1 MAVSLP
7 TVTSKPRS
15 RFALRWYSW
24 LLLVGAIVYGVA
36 WAMHWDDRGVLWVV
50 ERFESPAKRQ
60 ASVWLP
66 DYRAVIDA
74 KRLPGMEK
82 DEASDLSYNPQTK
95 TLFSVMGK
103 NPFLVELTLQG
114 DVLRKMPL
122 NGWNNPE
129 GVTVMENGLMAVVDE
144 RQHSLTIVKVDASTT
159 ALNKADF
166 PSYDLG
172 PSKDQNKAFEG
183 VTWDKRNQQ
192 FVLGEE
198 RPPALFTWKGDGTW
212 RYCDNELSEN
222 LGITVP
228 TANGM
233 GDPIEHLPITK
244 AVKTLGY
251 MTCPTGDSTEAI
263 QQMNLKHAVITSV
276 NRDERADGGAS
287 IWAETINKV
296 KELNPGLTISAGARV
311 EICPDA
317 SPFLL
322 TGGFPLGGTWTGPG
336 LSGADDALVNTSLL
350 LPGENKFIYC
360 LSDPNFNAC
369 KACATKIIYLNAA
382 PIADFILP
390 NNICLNTTFSP
401 QNKSVGGNEFRWTTE
416 ENQNSDKKNP
426 SFLFQEPGLKNLK
439 LEVKNDKNCRTNKE
453 LSFNVSTPANINITL
468 SDDESCAPYT
478 VSINKISNGLGLLD
492 HLKSF

>member
-7 TVTSKPRS
+7 TFTPKPRS

-198 RPPALFTWKGDGTW
+198 RPPALFAWKSDGSQTLVGDKQKLANTKLDM
-212 RYCDNELSEN
+212 RNLS
-222 LGITVP
+222 
-228 TANGM
+228 A
-233 GDPIEHLPITK
+233 
-244 AVKTLGY
+244 
-251 MTCPTGDSTEAI
+251 
-263 QQMNLKHAVITSV
+263 
-276 NRDERADGGAS
+276 
-287 IWAETINKV
+287 
-296 KELNPGLTISAGARV
+296 LTIDPRTGHLLALSA
-311 EICPDA
+311 E
-317 SPFLL
+317 SHLL
-322 TGGFPLGGTWTGPG
+322 LELDEKGEPVSFMTLLGGF
-336 LSGADDALVNTSLL
+336 N
-350 LPGENKFIYC
+350 
-360 LSDPNFNAC
+360 
-369 KACATKIIYLNAA
+369 
-382 PIADFILP
+382 
-390 NNICLNTTFSP
+390 
-401 QNKSVGGNEFRWTTE
+401 
-416 ENQNSDKKNP
+416 
-426 SFLFQEPGLKNLK
+426 GLKNTISRAEGVTLDENGN
-439 LEVKNDKNCRTNKE
+439 LYM
-453 LSFNVSTPANINITL
+453 VSEPNL
-468 SDDESCAPYT
+468 FYRFE
-478 VSINKISNGLGLLD
+478 KQ
-492 HLKSF
+492 K

>member
-66 DYRAVIDA
+66 DYHAVIDA
-74 KRLPGMEK
+74 KLLPGMEG
-82 DEASDLSYNPQTK
+82 DEASDVSYNPQSK

-103 NPFLVELTLQG
+103 NPFLVELSLQG

-129 GVTVMENGLMAVVDE
+129 ALTVMENGLMAVVDE

-198 RPPALFTWKGDGTW
+198 RPPALFTWKSDGSQTLVGDKQKLANTKLDM
-212 RYCDNELSEN
+212 RNLS
-222 LGITVP
+222 
-228 TANGM
+228 A
-233 GDPIEHLPITK
+233 
-244 AVKTLGY
+244 
-251 MTCPTGDSTEAI
+251 
-263 QQMNLKHAVITSV
+263 
-276 NRDERADGGAS
+276 
-287 IWAETINKV
+287 
-296 KELNPGLTISAGARV
+296 LTIDPRTGHLLALSA
-311 EICPDA
+311 E
-317 SPFLL
+317 SHLL
-322 TGGFPLGGTWTGPG
+322 LELDEKGEPVSFMTLLGGF
-336 LSGADDALVNTSLL
+336 N
-350 LPGENKFIYC
+350 
-360 LSDPNFNAC
+360 
-369 KACATKIIYLNAA
+369 
-382 PIADFILP
+382 
-390 NNICLNTTFSP
+390 
-401 QNKSVGGNEFRWTTE
+401 
-416 ENQNSDKKNP
+416 
-426 SFLFQEPGLKNLK
+426 GLKNTISRAEGVTLDENGN
-439 LEVKNDKNCRTNKE
+439 LYM
-453 LSFNVSTPANINITL
+453 VSEPNL
-468 SDDESCAPYT
+468 FYRFE
-478 VSINKISNGLGLLD
+478 KQ
-492 HLKSF
+492 K